1 MIVAVFTTVTVKI
14 CGITVWDGKKVMT
27 VPWGG
32 EKLTL
37 ITAAV
42 VIIIIISIRTKST
55 NAEKQELSLH
65 FNGHFPGGSGLA
77 GTRMSLFWIL
87 LELTVMEVVSDDCWS
102 CKTCKAPVKMS
113 PPVNSGQ
120 CAI

>member
-1 MIVAVFTTVTVKI
+1 M
-14 CGITVWDGKKVMT
+14 
-27 VPWGG
+27 
-32 EKLTL
+32 
-37 ITAAV
+37 

-87 LELTVMEVVSDDCWS
+87 LELTVMEVVNDDCWS
-102 CKTCKAPVKMS
+102 CMTCKAPVKMS